1 MPVSERILTA
11 RLHSRH
17 LNIFV
22 VFSDSDKNLFYLH
35 LSSAFNG
42 LPRHCLQL
50 LLGDLNAKVTSD
62 CSC

>member
-22 VFSDSDKNLFYLH
+22 VLSDSDKNLFYLN
-35 LSSAFNG
+35 LSSTFNG
-42 LPRHCLQL
+42 LPKHGLQL
-50 LLGDLNAKVTSD
+50 LLGDLNTKVTSD
-62 CSC
+62 SSR